1 MNATETAIRN
11 PCYLPEDTMNPLFYR
26 EVKDRVRIG
35 MTVNSGFE

>member
-11 PCYLPEDTMNPLFYR
+11 PCYLPEDCTNPIYFR
-26 EVKDRVRIG
+26 EVGRHARVG